1 MYHPD
6 RILITD
12 GSESGKT
19 NALLKLIKQQIPDI
33 TKSLLC
39 IKDTLESKY
48 QLLMNGREQVRMENL
63 KIPKAFIDYSRQI
76 DIFHENLND

>member
-33 TKSLLC
+33 TKSLLY
-39 IKDTLESKY
+39 IKETLESKY
-48 QLLMNGREQVRMENL
+48 QLLMNGTEQVRMENL

-76 DIFHENLND
+76 DIFHENLDD